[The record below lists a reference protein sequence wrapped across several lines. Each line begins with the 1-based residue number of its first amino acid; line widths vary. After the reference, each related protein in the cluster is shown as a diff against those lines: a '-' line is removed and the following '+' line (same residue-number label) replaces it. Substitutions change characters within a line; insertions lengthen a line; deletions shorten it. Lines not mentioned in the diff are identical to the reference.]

1 MDIAVAKLSKLV
13 ESTIDDDD
21 AVADDDDDDDDNAPE
36 VQLPN
41 VKAAVL
47 AKVIEYCEHYQT
59 EEMTAISTPLKSSK
73 LEDLVQPYY
82 ADYVKL
88 EQTMLFELVTAANFM
103 DVKPLL
109 DLTCL
114 AVSIMIKG
122 KSAEELRKM
131 FNLSNG
137 FTPEEEAAVREEN
150 KWAEQPPPPPQPP
163 LSSSSQPP
171 PPPPPTSSSSS
182 STT

>member
-21 AVADDDDDDDDNAPE
+21 GDEEDDPKE
-36 VQLPN
+36 IQLPN
-41 VKAAVL
+41 VKATVL
-47 AKVIEYCEHYQT
+47 AKVIEYCEHFQK
-59 EEMTAISTPLKSSK
+59 EEMTAIVTPLRSSK
-73 LEDLVQPYY
+73 LEDLVQPFY

-88 EQTMLFELVTAANFM
+88 DHTLLFELVTAANFM
-103 DVKPLL
+103 DIKPLL

-122 KSAEELRKM
+122 MSAEALRTM

-150 KWAEQPPPPPQPP
+150 KWAEQPPPPPPQPP
-163 LSSSSQPP
+163 AS
-171 PPPPPTSSSSS
+171 SSSSS
-182 STT
+182 STA